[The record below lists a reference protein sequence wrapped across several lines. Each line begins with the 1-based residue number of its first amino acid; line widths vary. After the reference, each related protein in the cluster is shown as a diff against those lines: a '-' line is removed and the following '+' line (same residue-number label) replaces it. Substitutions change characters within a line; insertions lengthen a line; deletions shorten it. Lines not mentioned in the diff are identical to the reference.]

1 MRSKLTLAFLA
12 AALSVPAGAARGADD
27 TIDAAGVKFRPQ
39 EIDRSLKVGYAVKL
53 LDLNGD
59 GKLDVA
65 VVDSARVVW
74 FENPGG
80 SDPSAAW
87 KLHTIVDNKQAGIKA
102 DNVCFDFYDVDGDG
116 KLDCALGADWQPANV
131 KAGGSLHWLQQGKN
145 IDDPWAAHPIMESE
159 PTLHRIRW
167 AHVDDSGKP
176 ALVVAPL
183 KGKDS
188 TQAANFTDHG
198 TRLLAFP
205 IPKDPAKDKWEP
217 VVLTDQLHVN
227 HNILPLAADKD
238 AGLLTA
244 SYEGVNRLTR
254 GADGK
259 RSLTKLGAGNQE
271 NPKASLGSSEV
282 KVGKLKGGRELIATI
297 EPFHGNQ
304 AVVYEGPADGKGLLR
319 RGVLDDALKEG
330 HGLWCADLDGD
341 GEDEVVVGWRAGD
354 KPGLRVFK
362 AGPPGPDSPTDRSPV
377 RGWHKFELDPGG
389 VAVEDLACADLNGDG
404 KVDIVAVGRATH
416 NVKIYWNAGK

>member
-1 MRSKLTLAFLA
+1 MSSKLALAFLTCALAVPA
-12 AALSVPAGAARGADD
+12 AAARAAGDP
-27 TIDAAGVKFRPQ
+27 IEAAGVKFRPQ
-39 EIDRSLKVGYAVKL
+39 EVDRSLKVGYAVKL

-59 GKLDVA
+59 GKLDIA

-80 SDPSAAW
+80 DGSGAW
-87 KLHTIVDNKQAGIKA
+87 KLHTIVDDKQAGIKA
-102 DNVCFDFYDVDGDG
+102 DNVCFDFYDIDGDG
-116 KLDCALGADWQPANV
+116 KLDCALGADWQPGNV
-131 KAGGSLHWLQQGKN
+131 KAGGSLQWLQQGKN
-145 IDDPWAAHPIMESE
+145 IDDPWAVHPIIESE
-159 PTLHRIRW
+159 PTLHRIRF

-183 KGKDS
+183 KGRDS

-198 TRLLAFP
+198 IRLLAFP

-238 AGLLTA
+238 VGLLTA

-259 RSLTKLGAGNQE
+259 RTLSKVGAGFQE
-271 NPKASLGSSEV
+271 NPKGSLGSSEV
-282 KVGKLKGGRELIATI
+282 KTGKLKGGRELIATI
-297 EPFHGNQ
+297 EPFHGHQ
-304 AVVYEGPADGKGLLR
+304 AVVYTTPKDDKGLLSR
-319 RGVLDDALKEG
+319 TVLDDTLKEG

-341 GEDEVVVGWRAGD
+341 GGDEVVVGWRAGD
-354 KPGLRVFK
+354 KPGLRLFK
-362 AGPPGPDSPTDRSPV
+362 AAAADADKAPAWQKSD
-377 RGWHKFELDPGG
+377 LDPGG

-404 KVDIVAVGRATH
+404 KIDIVAVGRATH
-416 NVKIYWNAGK
+416 NVKIYWNMGK